1 MICYQTVAKCNFKRC
16 LTRLQKGVT
25 KSSKGHLLQAKWALF
40 ASRLVVFTKS
50 IYEKLGQ
57 KESAVILSDKVC
69 FLHLEL

>member
-1 MICYQTVAKCNFKRC
+1 VICYQTVANYDFKRC

-25 KSSKGHLLQAKWALF
+25 KSPKGHLLQAKWALF

-57 KESAVILSDKVC
+57 NKSSAILSDKVC
-69 FLHLEL
+69 FLHLDF